1 MGSGF
6 GDLFIHFAYGCL
18 PECMSVHCVWTVFLE
33 AQRGCQIPGT
43 GGTDVVNYHVG
54 SGN

>member
-1 MGSGF
+1 MCMS
-6 GDLFIHFAYGCL
+6 IL
-18 PECMSVHCVWTVFLE
+18 PECMSVHCVWTVLLE